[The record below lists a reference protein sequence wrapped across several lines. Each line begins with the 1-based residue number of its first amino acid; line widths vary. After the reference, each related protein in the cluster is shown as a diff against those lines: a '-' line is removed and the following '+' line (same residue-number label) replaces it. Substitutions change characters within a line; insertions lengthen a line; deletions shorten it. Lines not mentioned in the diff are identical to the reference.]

1 MMCVTAQAFFF
12 PTRLAVAFV
21 ISILTVVTFCVLTI
35 NVIKSVRNSVSRADA
50 AAIRGI
56 FTGLSSVQKL
66 FYSTTSQ
73 EVGGPLNTLA
83 HTSGALH
90 EVAHT
95 CNRQWLATVAHA
107 STFLVGHVLLSAKR
121 NPQPFLPSASFL
133 PSCLPPL
140 PRADHPLFPSQLFD
154 DEISWAY
161 GQVSLGA

>member
-1 MMCVTAQAFFF
+1 MMCIRAQAFFF

-73 EVGGPLNTLA
+73 EVGCRLNKGRL
-83 HTSGALH
+83 
-90 EVAHT
+90 
-95 CNRQWLATVAHA
+95 
-107 STFLVGHVLLSAKR
+107 
-121 NPQPFLPSASFL
+121 FLP
-133 PSCLPPL
+133 P
-140 PRADHPLFPSQLFD
+140 
-154 DEISWAY
+154 E
-161 GQVSLGA
+161 VSMKCRYRVLDSGL

>member
-1 MMCVTAQAFFF
+1 MGRVGGSCGWVVCVVWVAVWVAVWVVCVQFSNDTTFFLCTLAYQYPAAAGGALHNARCSLPIMCVTVQAFFF

-73 EVGGPLNTLA
+73 EVG
-83 HTSGALH
+83 
-90 EVAHT
+90 
-95 CNRQWLATVAHA
+95 
-107 STFLVGHVLLSAKR
+107 
-121 NPQPFLPSASFL
+121 
-133 PSCLPPL
+133 
-140 PRADHPLFPSQLFD
+140 
-154 DEISWAY
+154 
-161 GQVSLGA
+161 